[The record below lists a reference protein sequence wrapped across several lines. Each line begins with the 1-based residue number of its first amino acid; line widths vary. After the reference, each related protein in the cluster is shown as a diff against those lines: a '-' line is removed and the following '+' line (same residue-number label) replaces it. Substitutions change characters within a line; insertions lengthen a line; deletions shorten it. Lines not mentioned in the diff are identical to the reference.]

1 MYTGISIYPGL
12 DGTAEDHITLL
23 EKAAA
28 MGIRRIFTSLHIPET
43 NTTALREELQLLL
56 QRARHY
62 DIDVIAD
69 ISPQTTDYLGIDTL
83 QPQLLPEWGI
93 TTARLDY
100 GFDARKTALFSHIMP
115 IQLNA
120 STLQPAYVEALRK
133 NGADFS
139 HIDCLH
145 NFYPRPH
152 TGLSEAF
159 FISQTTWLQRE
170 GLSVGAFIPSQ
181 HGRRGPLFEG
191 LPTIED
197 HRTLDVSLAA
207 RHLAALGAQSVFI
220 GDAQPSDA
228 ELDALTAAGREDKDV
243 IVLKA
248 RLYSREPWVRD
259 FLSYTFTSRL
269 DPSRDMIRTQES
281 RSHVSGSITRDEACP
296 RRRLQRGDVTI
307 DTDMYLRYRGETAI
321 MTTDAAE
328 DDKTMIA
335 AYILPEEL
343 FLLKYIT
350 PGRRF
355 RFLFVR

>member
-69 ISPQTTDYLGIDTL
+69 ISPQTADYLGIDTL

-152 TGLSEAF
+152 TGLSSDF
-159 FISQTTWLQRE
+159 VQKQTAWLQSE
-170 GLSVGAFIPSQ
+170 GLAVGAFISSFA
-181 HGRRGPLFEG
+181 GRRGPLYDG
-191 LPTIED
+191 LPTIET
-197 HRTLDVSLAA
+197 HRTMDVSLAS
-207 RHLAALGAQSVFI
+207 RHLAAMGMNSIFI
-220 GDAQPSDA
+220 GDGNPSED
-228 ELDALTAAGREDKDV
+228 ELAALSATGQEDRDV
-243 IVLKA
+243 VVIKA
-248 RLYSREPWVRD
+248 RLISREPKIQD
-259 FLSYTFTSRL
+259 LLSYTFTSRL
-269 DPSRDMIRTQES
+269 DAAAEVIRAQES
-281 RSHVSGSITRDEACP
+281 RSHIGSMMIQPDGPQRAL
-296 RRRLQRGDVTI
+296 RRGDITI
-307 DTDMYLRYRGETAI
+307 DNAAFQRYMGEIQLVLTDLPIESRTNI
-321 MTTDAAE
+321 VAE
-328 DDKTMIA
+328 IVPD
-335 AYILPEEL
+335 EL
-343 FLLKYIT
+343 FLLSYIT
-350 PGRRF
+350 PAKKF
-355 RFLFVR
+355 RFKWVR